1 MIDIKEALKR
11 KVNKYKVVALAGKA
25 GAGKD
30 TIFQEILKLN
40 PNLNEIISCTTRPK
54 RENEIDGK
62 NYHFLTNIEFTK
74 KILNNEMLEAT
85 VFNDWFYGTPLSSL
99 DSNKINIG
107 VFNPTGIEALSTN
120 PNIELTSI
128 LINTSDKNRLLRQ
141 LNREENPN
149 VDEIIRRYNTD
160 KHDFIECFFD
170 YEFVNNTLKDKRVAI
185 LEISRII
192 ADLDRID

>member
-1 MIDIKEALKR
+1 MS
-11 KVNKYKVVALAGKA
+11 KYKVVALAGKA

-40 PNLNEIISCTTRPK
+40 LNLNEIISCTTRPK

-99 DSNKINIG
+99 NLNKINIG

-170 YEFVNNTLKDKRVAI
+170 YEFVNNTLEDKRVAI

>member
-11 KVNKYKVVALAGKA
+11 KVSKYKVVTLAGKA

-99 DSNKINIG
+99 NLNKINIG

-170 YEFVNNTLKDKRVAI
+170 YEFVNNTLEDKRVAI

>member
-1 MIDIKEALKR
+1 M
-11 KVNKYKVVALAGKA
+11 NKYKVVALAGKA